1 MSEKVEETAV
11 EETEKVD
18 LVEFGS
24 KWLEEVFGKFGLS
37 LEVKGEEAGGD
48 LSFDIH
54 GGDADKFVEG
64 LGLPPGKL
72 SAATQTV
79 LSTALQRQGWG
90 RGELVLDVRG
100 LQKRRSEGLGTVTRI
115 LSEKVA
121 LTGKSITILGMG
133 SPDRKVIHKSLEKNK
148 EIQSESEG
156 FGPLR
161 RLKVKLR

>member
-18 LVEFGS
+18 LVDFGS

-54 GGDADKFVEG
+54 GGDADKFIEG

-72 SAATQTV
+72 ISATQTV
-79 LSTALQRQGWG
+79 LATALQRQGWG

-100 LQKRRSEGLGTVTRI
+100 LQKRRSEGLG
-115 LSEKVA
+115 KA
-121 LTGKSITILGMG
+121 LFTA
-133 SPDRKVIHKSLEKNK
+133 DHKSLD
-148 EIQSESEG
+148 STGGMRVS
-156 FGPLR
+156 LR
-161 RLKVKLR
+161 MAYPIAYFCVQARAVSS